1 MSEEEVDGR
10 VLRGQ
15 ATREV
20 RRVQI
25 KQAALLVFAEQG
37 YHATSI
43 TDLVK
48 AAGVA
53 RGTFYLYFDSKDALF
68 LELLDDL
75 VAELRTGI
83 KGVDPSPGQPSVRA
97 QLPAVVARVLRTVAA
112 NRALTRILFREAI
125 GLDEAVDA
133 RLAAFNESIHGY
145 VLRAL
150 ALGRTMGFV
159 REGVDTDV
167 AATCVVGAIR
177 YVVQQHI
184 VASDAEPDIDRLSE
198 GIVALMLDGLVPT
211 TT

>member
-1 MSEEEVDGR
+1 MSEEVDGR

-25 KQAALLVFAEQG
+25 KDAALQVFAEQG

-53 RGTFYLYFDSKDALF
+53 RGTFYLYFESKDALF

-75 VAELRTGI
+75 VAELRSGI
-83 KGVDPSPGQPSVRA
+83 KGVDPSPGNPSVRD
-97 QLPAVVARVLRTVAA
+97 QLPQVVARVLHTVAA

-125 GLDEAVDA
+125 GLDAAVDE
-133 RLAAFNESIHGY
+133 RLAAFHENIHGY

-150 ALGRTMGFV
+150 ALGRAMGV
-159 REGVDTDV
+159 VGDAVDADV
-167 AATCVVGAIR
+167 AATCIVGSIR
-177 YVVQQHI
+177 FVVQQHI
-184 VASDAEPDIDRLSE
+184 VASDEEPDIDRLAQ
-198 GIVALMLDGLVPT
+198 GIVALFLDGLAP
-211 TT
+211 

>member
-1 MSEEEVDGR
+1 MSEEVDGR

-25 KQAALLVFAEQG
+25 KDAALQVFADEG
-37 YHATSI
+37 YHATSVS
-43 TDLVK
+43 DLVK

-75 VAELRTGI
+75 IAELRTGI
-83 KGVDPSPGQPSVRA
+83 KGVDPSPGKPSVRE
-97 QLPAVVARVLRTVAA
+97 QLPAVVQRVLTAVTA

-125 GLDEAVDA
+125 GLDAAVDE
-133 RLAAFNESIHGY
+133 RLATFNESIHGY

-150 ALGRTMGFV
+150 ALGQGMGVV
-159 REGVDTDV
+159 RDGVDVDV
-167 AATCVVGAIR
+167 AATCIVGSIR

-184 VASDAEPDIDRLSE
+184 VASDAEPDIERLSR
-198 GIVALMLDGLVPT
+198 GIVALMLDGLAT
-211 TT
+211 